1 MKSKN
6 IPVPNEIPDFIDE
19 RDVFGLVN
27 PKRIEDHKTFNSMLN
42 DVPPKLHVKYAR
54 LSDRIIAFVIDLII
68 VLTFLAVM
76 NEVFIKYIPTYNS
89 HRVSGYL
96 IAIIIWVIYN
106 GIMDSSYFQTTIGK
120 MLFKL
125 KVINRRAK
133 RVHFL
138 KATLRCII
146 AIITILPL
154 GFGIWGVPKDRRKQ
168 GLHDK
173 IMDCY
178 VIKL

>member
-1 MKSKN
+1 MKTKN
-6 IPVPNEIPDFIDE
+6 NPIPNEIPDFIDE

-42 DVPPKLHVKYAR
+42 DAPPRLKVQYAR

-76 NEVFIKYIPTYNS
+76 NEVFIKFIPNYNS

-96 IAIIIWVIYN
+96 IAAIVWIIYN
-106 GIMDSSYFQTTIGK
+106 GIFDSSFFKATIGK
-120 MLFKL
+120 MIFKL
-125 KVINRRAK
+125 KVIDRRSK

-154 GFGIWGVPKDRRKQ
+154 GFGIWGVPKDRQKQ

-178 VIKL
+178 VIKI